1 MNRRTPQAE
10 AELAARLA
18 SLETLVKESE
28 SRSLDALRDSRTA
41 SDLRLMEIENL
52 LTSQQ
57 REAATAL
64 EKLRVLA
71 EGVNGALRHDSRWVQ
86 VPPDGLYAERLED
99 AEGAIFI
106 PLDPAYEVALW
117 ISNPLH
123 VDHSATYLIMPKRY
137 AHTECV
143 RLADG
148 SCILALLITWDDAPP
163 GWRDALK
170 ALIAQ
175 PDEEIWLEVQR
186 AERGTEH
193 EGQIVIEMYRF
204 TREPELEQSQGWSG
218 MMPFLFDRRK
228 GFRRR
233 IRKYPT
239 TADATLADSDAKAKS
254 LESNAMTEQ

>member
-1 MNRRTPQAE
+1 MRWKRNRRTSQAE
-10 AELAARLA
+10 TELAARLA
-18 SLETLVKESE
+18 SLETHMKEFE
-28 SRSLDALRDSRTA
+28 SRSLDAIRDVRTA

-52 LTSQQ
+52 LASQQ
-57 REAATAL
+57 REAVVEL
-64 EKLRVLA
+64 GKLRVLA
-71 EGVNGALRHDSRWVQ
+71 EGVNGTLRRDSRWVQ
-86 VPPDGLYAERLED
+86 APPEGLYAERLED

-143 RLADG
+143 TLTDG

-163 GWRDALK
+163 GWRDALE
-170 ALIAQ
+170 ALINQ
-175 PDEEIWLEVQR
+175 RDEEIWLEVQR
-186 AERGTEH
+186 AERGMEH

-204 TREPELEQSQGWSG
+204 IRDPELEQRQGWSG
-218 MMPFLFDRRK
+218 KTPLLFDRRQ

-233 IRKYPT
+233 IQRYSVRV
-239 TADATLADSDAKAKS
+239 DAASAENEFLPEHVTP
-254 LESNAMTEQ
+254 